1 MELIDDFLQQ
11 FRWDDCRFYHNSIDI
26 DKILV
31 KDENRLPIWK
41 DILLKALPLD
51 GEYLVRSTYNDAI
64 HLMSEYI
71 YYKKKGIDYQPT
83 LGISHLQNI
92 FNRVNLPSN
101 SQYSQP
107 KEMNDESYANSPNT
121 PYMILMAQVFL
132 VYLTHFSHQ
141 ELYRSFLA
149 IFLDPNDIVESMK
162 QTVPRIRIEGEDSS
176 SEQDSG
182 EFEAVS
188 DKAESDYNQQ
198 ISSKQDKISSSTNFD
213 SLNRTHEIVAQIVK
227 SSSKE
232 KDILNEFYPTEFLA
246 LSLYQ
251 ASKVL
256 AKVIEDA
263 ELSSKERSK
272 MNLNFLLEVSLSSV
286 VVKLY
291 ASPNRLFTI
300 SLAFRLWR
308 AKILS

>member
-26 DKILV
+26 DQILV

-51 GEYLVRSTYNDAI
+51 GEYLVRSTYNDAMQ
-64 HLMSEYI
+64 LMSEYI
-71 YYKKKGIDYQPT
+71 YYKKKGVDYQPT
-83 LGISHLQNI
+83 LGVSHLQNI
-92 FNRVNLPSN
+92 FNRVNLPTH
-101 SQYSQP
+101 SQYSQSR
-107 KEMNDESYANSPNT
+107 ERNREGSTNSSNT
-121 PYMILMAQVFL
+121 PYMMLMGQVFL
-132 VYLTHFSHQ
+132 VYLSHFSHQ

-149 IFLDPNDIVESMK
+149 IFLDPNDRLESIK
-162 QTVPRIRIEGEDSS
+162 EKVPRIRLEGGDSS

-188 DKAESDYNQQ
+188 DKADSDYNQQ
-198 ISSKQDKISSSTNFD
+198 MSSQQDNLSSSTNFD
-213 SLNRTHEIVAQIVK
+213 SLNRTHEIIAQIIK
-227 SSSKE
+227 ASLKE
-232 KDILNEFYPTEFLA
+232 KELLNEFYPTEFLA

-263 ELSSKERSK
+263 QLSSKERSK
-272 MNLNFLLEVSLSSV
+272 MNLNFLLEVSLSSSV
-286 VVKLY
+286 ATLY
-291 ASPNRLFTI
+291 APSN
-300 SLAFRLWR
+300 
-308 AKILS
+308 